1 MLAADWRMGDSPA
14 DNIARL
20 TNGPRTGRLLTAS
33 APARGAG
40 WP

>member
-1 MLAADWRMGDSPA
+1 MDEGFG

-20 TNGPRTGRLLTAS
+20 THGPRTGKVETAS
-33 APARGAG
+33 APAAGAG